1 MAYVLIIFGSKP
13 SQQGFGS
20 FNIVNF
26 LIYHD
31 TCLIDMRD
39 FVKQTKTIFHFYFFS
54 HIVHLCIIDHR
65 SRRDA
70 YENVCDLCTTIQ
82 T

>member
-1 MAYVLIIFGSKP
+1 MFLLFGSKP

-31 TCLIDMRD
+31 TCIIVMRN
-39 FVKQTKTIFHFYFFS
+39 FVKQTITIFHFYFFT
-54 HIVHLCIIDHR
+54 HIVHLYIVHHR
-65 SRRDA
+65 LRRDA